1 MLQQEVKVVIMNEKL
16 LTDSILNG
24 RPKSNIT
31 NFKLSLTFYKKTSV
45 KFLKHQSN
53 YLDVSMLTDTHEQ
66 HVFLGP
72 ENE

>member
-16 LTDSILNG
+16 LRDSILNG

-31 NFKLSLTFYKKTSV
+31 NFKLSLTFYKKTSA

-53 YLDVSMLTDTHEQ
+53 YLDASMLTDTHEQ
-66 HVFLGP
+66 HVFLGA